1 MSSPWGVTPGD
12 LTQGGND
19 TTYSAESIRVKLAQL
34 QTYVEQLNEEW
45 KGNASVQW
53 SALMD
58 EYNLHATRLRAT
70 LDNIGQNLHQNNNVV
85 VNHEETNV
93 SLLVPG
99 TAAADIAPPR
109 F

>member
-19 TTYSAESIRVKLAQL
+19 TTYSAESIQVKLAQL
-34 QTYVEQLNEEW
+34 QAYVEQLNAEW
-45 KGNASVQW
+45 KGNASEQW
-53 SALMD
+53 STLMD

-70 LDNIGQNLHQNNNVV
+70 LDNIGQNLHGNNNVV
-85 VNHEETNV
+85 VTHEENNV

-99 TAAADIAPPR
+99 ATTADLAPPR